1 MDDVMIDSYP
11 LYRRA
16 SAEILKRHNFILDK
30 IPEDVKAS
38 FLGRRVIDVA
48 EIIISYAKIN
58 LSAREY
64 YDEVVAVYQEL
75 MKKELTTLPG
85 LTDSLTLF
93 KRENFKIALGSSG
106 VKSYIDLVLAKGET
120 FLTASSIIFET
131 YALGSTAAT

>member
-1 MDDVMIDSYP
+1 MIKGIIYDMDDVMIDSYP

-93 KRENFKIALGSSG
+93 K
-106 VKSYIDLVLAKGET
+106 
-120 FLTASSIIFET
+120 
-131 YALGSTAAT
+131 